1 MYYEMRSITPQYII
15 AIGASPGPVRDL
27 LELFDHTPATTV
39 CYVILQSLESQQKT
53 VISDLITR
61 HTGLLLEEAKHGA
74 NLLTDRVYFIPESAF
89 MTVINNKFYI
99 RTTPGTEW
107 DSFVINRFFTSLA
120 ANSEE
125 NAIAII
131 LSGSGAD
138 ATEGAKAIKKS
149 GGFVLARNP
158 ETATF
163 GSLSSGVI
171 ASGLADRVLEPSLMP
186 FAIVDHIRFRELLA
200 DTSQD
205 EPIIKAISEL
215 FNGTAHDFS
224 EYTPSA
230 LLNRAK
236 RRAADRNFPTLSA
249 YTVFLRQA
257 PHEVQA
263 LKKALVLS
271 LTSFFRDKEAFD
283 FLETAI
289 IPGILQ
295 NLSRGEELK
304 VWVAGCSTGE
314 EVYSLAILI
323 AEQLKGAFTHI
334 PVKILATDIDNGA
347 LLFAAAGIYTKDITR
362 TVSPERIQKFFVREG
377 AAYRVNAEL
386 RSMVIFEHHDL
397 VKNSP
402 YPGMHLISCR
412 NILRFVTPSL
422 QKRILTLVLF
432 GLGAGGYL
440 FLGAEETPAV
450 LTSKLQVIHSKW
462 KVYKK
467 SDTEVP
473 QPAGALSLPRFNDT
487 KPRPALPSGE
497 TSIDIRED
505 TVLLTDALVKE
516 LGALVLVIDKGDQV
530 IRSFGETP
538 RYLLQKHFSID
549 LKELLPKSLAVSFA
563 LLKER
568 SLRIDERVVAT
579 GIPITRGQLV
589 AKVKLS
595 IDPLILS
602 TVNDSWLMVSISDD
616 TNEDLKP
623 ELVFEEALFLDKY
636 TVSLEKE
643 IKRLEGKLELAQKK
657 RDASDAFMHSFN
669 EELTTAN
676 KEMQLAQKELVSTNE
691 EIQALNSDL
700 HEINAG
706 YEAKNNVLAEANDD
720 LDKYFQSNM
729 NGQLFIDRDLR
740 LLRFSPRTA
749 EHIGLSD
756 SENGKAIADIASS
769 INFRPVIGDIESVLA
784 DGKVR
789 SRELESSAG
798 QWFQVM
804 IMPAKD
810 VDTGTGQITGVLIT
824 LNDITELKRTQIEL
838 NQKNQSLQRINDDL
852 DNFIHAASHDLLAP
866 LSNIEGSLQLMNE
879 FRGDDAEQVAFI
891 SVIDSSIKKFR
902 SLIQDL
908 AIIARVE
915 SDMMILE
922 MVDIG
927 DTVDN
932 IEWSL
937 NNKIASSGAQIT
949 KDFSV
954 SKIMFSKKN
963 LRSILYNLISNAI
976 KFRGEEAPRIY
987 ISTFRRGDQVII
999 TVEDNG
1005 RGISE
1010 NGLKRIFDMY
1020 GRLHQDIEG
1029 QGIGLY
1035 LARKIVNAAGG
1046 SITVQSEV
1054 GRGTKFTI
1062 SLNSGPAE

>member
-1 MYYEMRSITPQYII
+1 MSVFKCNFTDTIAPPSLAGNIFRSILVMNYEMRSITPQYII

-27 LELFDHTPATTV
+27 LELFDHTPVTTV

-53 VISDLITR
+53 VISNLITR

-74 NLLTDRVYFIPESAF
+74 NLLTDRVYFIPERSF

-107 DSFVINRFFTSLA
+107 DPFVINRFFTSLA

-171 ASGLADRVLEPSLMP
+171 ASGLADRVLEPSVMP
-186 FAIVDHIRFRELLA
+186 FAIIDHIRFKELLA

-215 FNGTAHDFS
+215 FNETAHDFS
-224 EYTPSA
+224 AYNPSA

-257 PHEVQA
+257 PYELEA
-263 LKKALVLS
+263 LKKDLMLS
-271 LTSFFRDKEAFD
+271 LTSFFRNKEAFD

-323 AEQLKGAFTHI
+323 AEQLKGAFIHI
-334 PVKILATDIDNGA
+334 PVKIVATDIDNGA

-377 AAYRVNAEL
+377 VAYRVNAEL

-412 NILRFVTPSL
+412 NILKFVTPSL

-450 LTSKLQVIHSKW
+450 LTSKLQVIHSK
-462 KVYKK
+462 
-467 SDTEVP
+467 
-473 QPAGALSLPRFNDT
+473 
-487 KPRPALPSGE
+487 
-497 TSIDIRED
+497 
-505 TVLLTDALVKE
+505 
-516 LGALVLVIDKGDQV
+516 
-530 IRSFGETP
+530 
-538 RYLLQKHFSID
+538 
-549 LKELLPKSLAVSFA
+549 SLAISFA

-706 YEAKNNVLAEANDD
+706 YEAMNNVLAEVNDD
-720 LDKYFQSNM
+720 LDQYFQSNM
-729 NGQLFIDRDLR
+729 NGQLFIDRNLR

-749 EHIGLSD
+749 EQIGLSD

-879 FRGDDAEQVAFI
+879 FRGDDAEKVAFI

-908 AIIARVE
+908 ATIARVE

-1010 NGLKRIFDMY
+1010 NGLERIFDMY